1 MNRVV
6 CDKKRKSLKQTMI
19 GERERE
25 RERRERERE
34 RDSLCSKMQWLGYY
48 LNPKYFL
55 RATLDF
61 CKEGRGI
68 FFQRKRERPLTTK
81 KSF

>member
-25 RERRERERE
+25 RGERERE
-34 RDSLCSKMQWLGYY
+34 ERLLV
-48 LNPKYFL
+48 
-55 RATLDF
+55 
-61 CKEGRGI
+61 
-68 FFQRKRERPLTTK
+68 FQNAMFRVLFKP
-81 KSF
+81 